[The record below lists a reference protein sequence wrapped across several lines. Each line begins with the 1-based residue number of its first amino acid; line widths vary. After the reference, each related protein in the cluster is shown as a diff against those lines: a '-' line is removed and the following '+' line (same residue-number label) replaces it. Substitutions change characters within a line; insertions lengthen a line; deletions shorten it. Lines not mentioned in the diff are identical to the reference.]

1 MPPRSACARAGDTD
15 KTGSIT
21 QLESRNRGDEAGN
34 QLRDV
39 IASRLPPDIPE
50 ADREAV
56 LARAVQIASAA
67 QESLIRVAIEIGF
80 GDPASSLPKSS
91 VPRDFSVPTRPSV
104 RPEERIAYRI
114 EEVVAL
120 TGVSRTLVS
129 KHIGPEIRFR
139 KLGGLVLLDPEDV
152 HRTFGF
158 IHDEHITPSRESLA
172 EIEELLS

>member
-1 MPPRSACARAGDTD
+1 MPPRNACACAGDTD
-15 KTGSIT
+15 KTRPIAPAGARKRS
-21 QLESRNRGDEAGN
+21 DEASN
-34 QLRDV
+34 QLRDL
-39 IASRLPPDIPE
+39 IATRLPSDISE

-67 QESLIRVAIEIGF
+67 QESLIQVAIEIGF
-80 GDPASSLPKSS
+80 GDPASPLPKTS
-91 VPRDFSVPTRPSV
+91 VLDDFSVPTRPSV

-120 TGVSRTLVS
+120 TGVSRTSVS
-129 KHIGPEIRFR
+129 KYIGSEIRFR

>member
-1 MPPRSACARAGDTD
+1 MPPREGRSRAGDHDKSGHISPSESHDRTD
-15 KTGSIT
+15 ATAS
-21 QLESRNRGDEAGN
+21 

-39 IASRLPPDIPE
+39 IAARLPSDIPE
-50 ADREAV
+50 TDREAG

-67 QESLIRVAIEIGF
+67 QESLIQVAIEIGF
-80 GDPASSLPKSS
+80 GDPASPLSKSS
-91 VPRDFSVPTRPSV
+91 VLGDFSAPARPAV
-104 RPEERIAYRI
+104 LPEERIAYRI

-120 TGVSRTLVS
+120 TGVSRTSVS
-129 KHIGPEIRFR
+129 KYIGPEIRFR
-139 KLGGLVLLDPEDV
+139 KLGGLVLLNPEDV